1 MKTILSHANLID
13 CVEPKLRADT
23 AVLIED
29 GRIRAILPGGA
40 VVSAGGD
47 AQVIDLEGGY
57 LMPGLWDVHI
67 HPDYLSLDEMPLAD
81 QVTLFGHR
89 LAAALTESGIVGLRC
104 AGAHHFMDVA
114 WKRAFDSGQ
123 HLGPRLFASGYF
135 LTTTGG
141 HFLTSGHALE
151 VDGPYGWVKAIRE
164 QIKNGVDHIKLNLS
178 GGIMG
183 PEWDLHTH
191 SFLLDDEIRAA
202 FEICRKRGF
211 KVMAHATNP
220 EAVKNAIRLG
230 AHSVEHGYIM
240 DDECIALLLEH
251 QTWYVPT
258 LAISHLTASQ
268 ATNPFEADWVARRG
282 LSPALCC
289 RAEAASDV
297 HATWFRKALDA
308 GVRMALGSDI
318 RPLKEAALLEMGLW
332 VRDGATPWQT
342 LVAATRHAAAVCGV
356 GCRTR
361 HGGGGQ
367 ARRPDR
373 GRRQSARGHH
383 QFATAAAGP
392 ERGQSGFGQAPCKW
406 RGSMTRLIAHDRAA
420 FVAHPIAE
428 AQIVDAHIVKS
439 GPHRRRGA

>member
-13 CVEPKLRADT
+13 CVEPKLRPDA

-29 GRIRAILPGGA
+29 GRIRAILPSGEA
-40 VVSAGGD
+40 DSAGGD
-47 AQVIDLEGGY
+47 AQVIDLKGGY

-123 HLGPRLFASGYF
+123 HVGPRLFASGYF

-141 HFLTSGHALE
+141 HFFTSGHALE

-164 QIKNGVDHIKLNLS
+164 QIKSVDHIKLNLS

-183 PEWDLHTH
+183 PAWDLHTH

-220 EAVKNAIRLG
+220 EAVKSAIRLG
-230 AHSVEHGYIM
+230 AHSIEHGYIM
-240 DDECIALLLEH
+240 DA
-251 QTWYVPT
+251 PG
-258 LAISHLTASQ
+258 
-268 ATNPFEADWVARRG
+268 WVQHR
-282 LSPALCC
+282 SPPQHM
-289 RAEAASDV
+289 V
-297 HATWFRKALDA
+297 
-308 GVRMALGSDI
+308 
-318 RPLKEAALLEMGLW
+318 
-332 VRDGATPWQT
+332 
-342 LVAATRHAAAVCGV
+342 
-356 GCRTR
+356 
-361 HGGGGQ
+361 
-367 ARRPDR
+367 
-373 GRRQSARGHH
+373 
-383 QFATAAAGP
+383 
-392 ERGQSGFGQAPCKW
+392 
-406 RGSMTRLIAHDRAA
+406 
-420 FVAHPIAE
+420 
-428 AQIVDAHIVKS
+428 
-439 GPHRRRGA
+439 